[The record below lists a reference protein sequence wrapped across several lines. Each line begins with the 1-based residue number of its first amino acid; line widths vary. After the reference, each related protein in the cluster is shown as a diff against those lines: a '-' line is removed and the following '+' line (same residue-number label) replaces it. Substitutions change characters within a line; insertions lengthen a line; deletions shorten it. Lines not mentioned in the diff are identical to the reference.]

1 MKTTTMDP
9 SFIQL
14 LESPQRF
21 HYKDLWLQ
29 ETDPLR
35 RKVLELFTFGTI
47 QHIRDDTPMTAGMLR
62 KLQQLSIVSLSE
74 RLRELPYGLIE
85 QECGI
90 RDDDTVE
97 QQLMQLREFF
107 EVRLDSPA
115 RLATIDRWFDCRD
128 VYGGE
133 RELLIVPRPSTN
145 RDSLIQDLESWH
157 RKLHTEILG
166 HQRSFDHNAFSH
178 GPK

>member
-1 MKTTTMDP
+1 MKSTAMDR
-9 SFIQL
+9 SFVEL

-21 HYKDLWLQ
+21 HYKELWLQ

-35 RKVLELFTFGTI
+35 RKVLELFAFGTV
-47 QHIRDDTPMTAGMLR
+47 QHIQEDIPMTAGMLR
-62 KLQQLSIVSLSE
+62 KLQQLSIISLSE

-90 RDDDTVE
+90 RDTGTIE
-97 QQLMQLREFF
+97 ESLIRLRAVF

-115 RLATIDRWFDCRD
+115 QLATIERWFDCRD

-133 RELLIVPRPSTN
+133 RELLIVPPPPTTRE
-145 RDSLIQDLESWH
+145 SLIQDLQRWH
-157 RKLHTEILG
+157 RKLHTDILG
-166 HQRSFDHNAFSH
+166 RQPPS
-178 GPK
+178 